1 MTEYLCI
8 SPLHYPFKFS
18 KTEGGCSMTAPTVGQ
33 GPNSGQSPQVA
44 KWERYLTPPIIG
56 CFLTQSLIVIDR
68 RDIGVAFLTIQPPVS
83 EPPFPVQPV
92 SVRIFA
98 KLRISTENF
107 PERDS
112 SSQIPPGSPPG
123 ELTSIRPSNMF
134 KIILN
139 HKRKFNRIFL
149 RLNLH
154 SNNAS
159 KEDIIRAFI
168 LKFRLNCK
176 IK

>member
-1 MTEYLCI
+1 
-8 SPLHYPFKFS
+8 
-18 KTEGGCSMTAPTVGQ
+18 MTAPTVEHVS
-33 GPNSGQSPQVA
+33 NSGQSPQVA

-68 RDIGVAFLTIQPPVS
+68 RDIGVAFLTIQPAVS

-139 HKRKFNRIFL
+139 QH
-149 RLNLH
+149 H
-154 SNNAS
+154 P
-159 KEDIIRAFI
+159 
-168 LKFRLNCK
+168 
-176 IK
+176 